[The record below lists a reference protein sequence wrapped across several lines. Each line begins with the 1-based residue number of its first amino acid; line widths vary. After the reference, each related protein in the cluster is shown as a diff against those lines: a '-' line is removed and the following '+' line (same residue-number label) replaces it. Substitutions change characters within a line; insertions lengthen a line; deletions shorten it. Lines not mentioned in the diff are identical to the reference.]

1 MQLTGSDSSFRSG
14 YTFLVFFACLVIST
28 AIYGQED
35 TSSMLSFMDE
45 EEAPTINYAKASFK
59 TNRIINLH
67 SIENT
72 APGVMDV
79 KISHR
84 FGIINQGVYDIFG
97 LDVAQMRI
105 GYDLGITDRLC
116 IGGGRSTLDKA
127 FDGYIKYKVLRQ
139 SSGKRNMPISV
150 SLVAGMALKTI
161 KYSEPD
167 RVNYFWSRGYYNFHL
182 LLARKFSEAFT
193 LQLTPSMV
201 HRNLTKTKAEVN
213 DVFALGIGARQKI
226 TKRLTVNLEYIYV
239 LPDQLAEQYVN
250 SLSVGF
256 DLETGGHVFQMHFTN
271 SQGMN
276 ENAFITETVNKWDK
290 FEFRFGF
297 NLSRVFTLW
306 DPKRS

>member
-1 MQLTGSDSSFRSG
+1 MRSS
-14 YTFLVFFACLVIST
+14 YTFLVFFACLVISN

-72 APGVMDV
+72 APGVMDI

-127 FDGYIKYKVLRQ
+127 FDGYIKYKLLRQ
-139 SSGKRNMPISV
+139 SSGKRNMPVSV

-226 TKRLTVNLEYIYV
+226 TKRLTINIEYIYV

>member
-1 MQLTGSDSSFRSG
+1 MRSS

-72 APGVMDV
+72 APGVMDI

>member
-1 MQLTGSDSSFRSG
+1 MRSS
-14 YTFLVFFACLVIST
+14 YTFLVFFVCLVIST

-127 FDGYIKYKVLRQ
+127 FDGYVKYKVLRQ

-226 TKRLTVNLEYIYV
+226 TKRLTINIEYIYV

>member
-1 MQLTGSDSSFRSG
+1 MRSS

-127 FDGYIKYKVLRQ
+127 FDGYIKYKLLRQ
-139 SSGKRNMPISV
+139 SSGKRNMPVSV

>member
-1 MQLTGSDSSFRSG
+1 MRSS
-14 YTFLVFFACLVIST
+14 YTFLVFFVCLVIST
-28 AIYGQED
+28 AIYGQDD

-127 FDGYIKYKVLRQ
+127 FDGYVKYKVLRQ

>member
-1 MQLTGSDSSFRSG
+1 MRSS

-127 FDGYIKYKVLRQ
+127 FDGYIKYKLLRQ

-226 TKRLTVNLEYIYV
+226 TKRLTINIEYIYV

>member
-1 MQLTGSDSSFRSG
+1 MNRFLT
-14 YTFLVFFACLVIST
+14 TLFFCLSLTIIENLH
-28 AIYGQED
+28 AQED
-35 TSSMLSFMDE
+35 TSSMLSMLDE
-45 EEAPTINYAKASFK
+45 EESAPTVDYAKASFK

-84 FGIINQGVYDIFG
+84 FGVINQGLYDIFG

-105 GYDLGITDRLC
+105 GYDLGITDRLA
-116 IGGGRSTLDKA
+116 IGGGRSTLDKT
-127 FDGYIKYKVLRQ
+127 FDGFLKYKLLRQ

-161 KYSEPD
+161 KYADPD
-167 RVNYFWSRGYYNFHL
+167 RVNYFWSRGYYNFHVL
-182 LLARKFSEAFT
+182 IARKFSESFT

-201 HRNLTKTKAEVN
+201 HRNLVKTKAESN
-213 DVFALGIGARQKI
+213 DVYALGIGARQKI
-226 TKRLTVNLEYIYV
+226 TKRLSVNLEYIYV
-239 LPDQLAEQYVN
+239 LPDQLADDKVN
-250 SLSVGF
+250 ALSIGF

-276 ENAFITETVNKWDK
+276 ENAFITETTNRWDK

-306 DPKRS
+306 DPNKNK

>member
-1 MQLTGSDSSFRSG
+1 MRSS
-14 YTFLVFFACLVIST
+14 YTFLVFFACLVISN

-127 FDGYIKYKVLRQ
+127 FDGYVKYKVLRQ
-139 SSGKRNMPISV
+139 SSGKRKMPISV

>member
-1 MQLTGSDSSFRSG
+1 MRSS
-14 YTFLVFFACLVIST
+14 YTFLVFFACLVISN

-127 FDGYIKYKVLRQ
+127 FDGYVKYKVLRQ

>member
-1 MQLTGSDSSFRSG
+1 MRSS
-14 YTFLVFFACLVIST
+14 YTFLVFFACLVISN

-127 FDGYIKYKVLRQ
+127 FDGYIKYKLLRQ

>member
-1 MQLTGSDSSFRSG
+1 MRSS

-127 FDGYIKYKVLRQ
+127 FDGYVKYKVLRQ

>member
-1 MQLTGSDSSFRSG
+1 MRSS
-14 YTFLVFFACLVIST
+14 YTFLVFFACLVISN

-139 SSGKRNMPISV
+139 SSGKRKMPISV

>member
-1 MQLTGSDSSFRSG
+1 MRSS

>member
-1 MQLTGSDSSFRSG
+1 MNRLITLLFVFIALTSH
-14 YTFLVFFACLVIST
+14 LELMA
-28 AIYGQED
+28 QED
-35 TSSMLSFMDE
+35 TSSMLSLLDE
-45 EEAPTINYAKASFK
+45 ESGPTIDYAKASFK

-84 FGIINQGVYDIFG
+84 FGVINQGLYDIFG

-105 GYDLGITDRLC
+105 GYDLGITDRLA
-116 IGGGRSTLDKA
+116 IGGGRSTLDKT
-127 FDGYIKYKVLRQ
+127 FDGFVKYKLLRQ
-139 SSGKRNMPISV
+139 SSGKRNMPVSV

-161 KYSEPD
+161 KYADPD
-167 RVNYFWSRGYYNFHL
+167 RVNYFWSRGYYNFHVL
-182 LLARKFSEAFT
+182 IARKFSEGFT

-201 HRNLTKTKAEVN
+201 HRNLVKTKAETN
-213 DVFALGIGARQKI
+213 DVYALGIGARQKI
-226 TKRLTVNLEYIYV
+226 TKRLSINLEYIYV
-239 LPDQLAEQYVN
+239 LPDQLAEDKVN
-250 SLSVGF
+250 ALSIGF

-276 ENAFITETVNKWDK
+276 ENAFITETINKWDK

-306 DPKRS
+306 DPKKS

>member
-1 MQLTGSDSSFRSG
+1 
-14 YTFLVFFACLVIST
+14 
-28 AIYGQED
+28 
-35 TSSMLSFMDE
+35 MLSFMDE

-127 FDGYIKYKVLRQ
+127 FDGYVKYKVLRQ

-226 TKRLTVNLEYIYV
+226 TKRLTINIEYIYV

>member
-1 MQLTGSDSSFRSG
+1 MRSS
-14 YTFLVFFACLVIST
+14 YTFLVFFACLVISN

-127 FDGYIKYKVLRQ
+127 FDGYIKYKLLRQ
-139 SSGKRNMPISV
+139 SSGKRNMPVSV

-226 TKRLTVNLEYIYV
+226 TKRLTINIEYIYV

>member
-1 MQLTGSDSSFRSG
+1 MRSS

-72 APGVMDV
+72 APGVMDI

-226 TKRLTVNLEYIYV
+226 TKRLTINIEYIYV

>member
-1 MQLTGSDSSFRSG
+1 MRSS
-14 YTFLVFFACLVIST
+14 YTFLVFFVCLVIST

-127 FDGYIKYKVLRQ
+127 FDGYIKYKLLRQ
-139 SSGKRNMPISV
+139 SSGKRNMPVSV

-167 RVNYFWSRGYYNFHL
+167 RVNCFWSRGYYNFHL

-226 TKRLTVNLEYIYV
+226 TKRLTINIEYIYV

>member
-1 MQLTGSDSSFRSG
+1 MRSS
-14 YTFLVFFACLVIST
+14 YTFLVFFASLVISN

-127 FDGYIKYKVLRQ
+127 FDGYIKYKLLRQ
-139 SSGKRNMPISV
+139 SSGKRNMPVSV

-226 TKRLTVNLEYIYV
+226 TKRLTINIEYIYV

>member
-1 MQLTGSDSSFRSG
+1 MRSS
-14 YTFLVFFACLVIST
+14 YTFLVFFVCLVIST

-127 FDGYIKYKVLRQ
+127 FDGYVKYKVLRQ

>member
-1 MQLTGSDSSFRSG
+1 MRSS
-14 YTFLVFFACLVIST
+14 YTFICFFFCLVFSSS
-28 AIYGQED
+28 IYGQED
-35 TSSMLSFMDE
+35 TSSMLSIFDE
-45 EEAPTINYAKASFK
+45 AEAPTINYAKASFK

-226 TKRLTVNLEYIYV
+226 TKRVTINVEYIYV
-239 LPDQLAEQYVN
+239 LPNQLAEQYVN

-290 FEFRFGF
+290 YEFRFGF

>member
-1 MQLTGSDSSFRSG
+1 MRSS

-116 IGGGRSTLDKA
+116 IGGGSSTLDKA

>member
-1 MQLTGSDSSFRSG
+1 MRSS

-226 TKRLTVNLEYIYV
+226 TKRLTINIEYIYV

>member
-1 MQLTGSDSSFRSG
+1 
-14 YTFLVFFACLVIST
+14 
-28 AIYGQED
+28 
-35 TSSMLSFMDE
+35 
-45 EEAPTINYAKASFK
+45 
-59 TNRIINLH
+59 
-67 SIENT
+67 
-72 APGVMDV
+72 
-79 KISHR
+79 
-84 FGIINQGVYDIFG
+84 
-97 LDVAQMRI
+97 
-105 GYDLGITDRLC
+105 
-116 IGGGRSTLDKA
+116 
-127 FDGYIKYKVLRQ
+127 
-139 SSGKRNMPISV
+139 
-150 SLVAGMALKTI
+150 MALKTI

>member
-1 MQLTGSDSSFRSG
+1 MRSS
-14 YTFLVFFACLVIST
+14 YTFLVFFASLVISN

-139 SSGKRNMPISV
+139 SSGKRKMPISV

>member
-1 MQLTGSDSSFRSG
+1 MRSS

-127 FDGYIKYKVLRQ
+127 FDGYIKYKLLRQ
-139 SSGKRNMPISV
+139 SSGKRNMPVSV

-226 TKRLTVNLEYIYV
+226 TKRLTINIEYIYV

>member
-1 MQLTGSDSSFRSG
+1 MRSS
-14 YTFLVFFACLVIST
+14 YTFLVFFVCLVIST

-127 FDGYIKYKVLRQ
+127 FDGYIKYKLLRQ
-139 SSGKRNMPISV
+139 SSGKRNMPVSV

>member
-1 MQLTGSDSSFRSG
+1 MRSS
-14 YTFLVFFACLVIST
+14 YTFLVFFASLVISN

>member
-1 MQLTGSDSSFRSG
+1 MRSS
-14 YTFLVFFACLVIST
+14 YTFLVFFACLVISN